1 MVKSEEILK
10 AAEDNV
16 SLFLNGGGCNK
27 TTHEGATEVEKLLML
42 KMLRMEFPHIS
53 TQVYVLEYLIRC
65 ELKKVG
71 A

>member
-1 MVKSEEILK
+1 VEKSEWHRLK

-42 KMLRMEFPHIS
+42 KMLRMEFPHVPTDPES
-53 TQVYVLEYLIRC
+53 LRHLINH
-65 ELKKVG
+65 KVKDNP
-71 A
+71 